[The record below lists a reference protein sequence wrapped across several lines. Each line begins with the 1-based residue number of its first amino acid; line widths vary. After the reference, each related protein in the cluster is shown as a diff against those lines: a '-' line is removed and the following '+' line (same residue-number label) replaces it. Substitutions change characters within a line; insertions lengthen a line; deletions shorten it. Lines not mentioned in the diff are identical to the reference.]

1 MRKALAVWTALVIAA
16 LYVPVVIMGIYSFNA
31 SKYLRWTGFS
41 LDWYRRLAENRDL
54 GGALGNTLL
63 LAALATV
70 LGTLLGTTAALAA
83 RRSFRGRKLY
93 TTLITLPVMVPDI
106 VLAIALLSLFRATG
120 LGLSLVSAA
129 LAHTTFTLSYV
140 ALVVSARLQGLDPS
154 LEDAARDL
162 GATPFQAFCKVTLPS
177 LRPGIVAGALL
188 AFTLS
193 FDDFVITYF
202 TNGPESPTLPV
213 LVYSMVRF
221 GVTPE
226 INALS
231 TLILAVSLGLI
242 AVSLKISKLPLTG
255 IGR

>member
-1 MRKALAVWTALVIAA
+1 MRKALGLWTALVLAA
-16 LYVPVVIMGIYSFNA
+16 LYVPVVIMAVYSFNA
-31 SKYLRWTGFS
+31 SKHLRWTGFS

-54 GGALGNTLL
+54 AGALGNTLL
-63 LAALATV
+63 LALLATV
-70 LGTLLGTTAALAA
+70 LGTLLGTMAAMGA
-83 RRSFRGRKLY
+83 RHSFRGKKLY

-106 VLAIALLSLFRATG
+106 VLAIALLSLFRALG
-120 LGLSLVSAA
+120 LGLSLVTAA
-129 LAHTTFTLSYV
+129 FAHTTFTLSYV

-162 GATPFQAFCKVTLPS
+162 GATPFQAFCRVTLPAIG
-177 LRPGIVAGALL
+177 PGVISGALL

-231 TLILAVSLGLI
+231 TLILGASLVMI
-242 AVSLKISKLPLTG
+242 AVSLKISKLPLSG
-255 IGR
+255 VGR